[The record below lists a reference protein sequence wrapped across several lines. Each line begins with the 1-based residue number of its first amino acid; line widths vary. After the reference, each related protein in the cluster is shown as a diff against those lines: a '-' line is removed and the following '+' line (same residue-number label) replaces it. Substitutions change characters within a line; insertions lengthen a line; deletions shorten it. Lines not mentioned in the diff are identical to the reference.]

1 MTAQS
6 SHHPRLAALSKTV
19 LSVLLSAAFGAHAA
33 EAVPSAGDQAYP
45 GTIVLNVDATN
56 TAQQIF
62 QIKESI
68 PVKAGHLV
76 LLYPQ
81 WLPGNHSPTGP
92 LKQLAGLMLTG
103 NGKAIEWKR
112 DPINVF
118 AFHVEV
124 PEGVTTLE
132 AAYQFLS
139 PVEGNQGRITMT
151 DNIVG
156 VQWNAMTLYP
166 AGYATRKITVQPN
179 LKLPAGFQFGTA
191 LETNDRQGD
200 DVTFKPTDLETLVDS
215 PLFSG
220 RYFKRIDLDPGAK
233 IPVHLNVV
241 ADDAASLETT
251 PEQIEIHKKLIQ
263 QAYKLY
269 KSQHYKHYDFLFSL
283 SEEFGGIGLEHH
295 QSSENGVK
303 ADYFTDWK
311 KSEPGRDLLAHEYTH
326 SWNGKFRRPDGQAV
340 ATFNVPLDDSL
351 MWVYEGQTQYWGNV
365 LAARAGLVGLQN
377 SEDLLAS
384 VAARYDTMAGRTWRA
399 VQDTTYDPVI
409 NSRRPIGWYNYQRSE
424 DYYSEGQLIWLDA
437 DTKIRELS
445 GDKKSLNDFAGTFF
459 AVDNGRNTALPYSFE
474 DVVKFLNAVQPYDW
488 TTFLR
493 TRLDGHGPGAPLDG
507 LTRAGWKL
515 VYTDTPTDIL
525 KLAEERRKTVD
536 FSYSLGFSLDK
547 DGKIGGMMWGG
558 VAFKAGLSGNTTI
571 MAVNGQAY
579 KPELLKAAVKAAKGT
594 DKKIDLLVKKG
605 TDFRTV
611 SLDYHDG
618 LKYPRL
624 ERIPGTPDRLAAIL
638 APMK

>member
-6 SHHPRLAALSKTV
+6 PHHPRLAALSKTV
-19 LSVLLSAAFGAHAA
+19 LSIVLSAAFGVHAA
-33 EAVPSAGDQAYP
+33 ETVPAAGDQAYP

-68 PVKAGHLV
+68 PVTAGHLV

-92 LKQLAGLMLTG
+92 LKQLAGLLLSA

-124 PEGVTTLE
+124 PEGVTTLD
-132 AAYQFLS
+132 ASYQFLS

-191 LETNDRQGD
+191 LETDHQQGD

-241 ADDAASLETT
+241 ADDAASLVTT
-251 PEQIEIHKKLIQ
+251 PEQIEIHKKLVQ

-377 SEDLLAS
+377 SEDLLAA

-399 VQDTTYDPVI
+399 LQDTTYDPVI

-525 KLAEERRKTVD
+525 KLAEERRKTTD

-547 DGKIGGMMWGG
+547 DAKIGGMMWGS

-579 KPELLKAAVKAAKGT
+579 KPELLKAAIKEAKGT

-605 TDFRTV
+605 NDFRTV

>member
-1 MTAQS
+1 MTAFS
-6 SHHPRLAALSKTV
+6 PSKSLLAAV
-19 LSVLLSAAFGAHAA
+19 LAAAFATPFAHAA
-33 EAVPSAGDQAYP
+33 NTDAVPPISDLAYP

-62 QIKESI
+62 QIRESI

-92 LKQLAGLMLTG
+92 LKQLAGLMLSG

-124 PEGVTTLE
+124 PEGVTSLE

-166 AGYATRKITVQPN
+166 AGYATRKISVQPN

-191 LETNDRQGD
+191 LETDHRQGD
-200 DVTFKPTDLETLVDS
+200 DVAFKATDVETLVDS

-241 ADDAASLETT
+241 ADDAASLETK
-251 PEQIEIHKKLIQ
+251 PEQIEAHKKLVQ

-283 SEEFGGIGLEHH
+283 SEEFSGIGLEHH

-326 SWNGKFRRPDGQAV
+326 SWDGKFRRPDGQAV
-340 ATFNVPLDDSL
+340 DNFNVPLDDSL

-384 VAARYDTMAGRTWRA
+384 VAARYDTMAGRSWRA

-488 TTFLR
+488 ANFLR
-493 TRLDGHGPGAPLDG
+493 MRLDGHGPGAPLDG

-515 VYTDTPTDIL
+515 VYTDTETDIM
-525 KLAEERRKTVD
+525 KLAEERRKTTD
-536 FSYSLGFSLDK
+536 FSYSLGFALDK
-547 DGKIGGMMWGG
+547 DAKIGSVMWGG
-558 VAFKAGLSGNTTI
+558 VAFKAGVSGNTTV
-571 MAVNGQAY
+571 MAVNGKAY
-579 KPELLKAAVKAAKGT
+579 KAELLKAAIKEAKGT
-594 DKKIDLLVKKG
+594 DKKIELLLKKG
-605 TDFRTV
+605 NDFRTV
-611 SLDYHDG
+611 SLDYHEG

-624 ERIPGTPDRLAAIL
+624 ERIPGTKDRLAEIL

>member
-1 MTAQS
+1 MTEKAKLS
-6 SHHPRLAALSKTV
+6 TPFALRSKALLAILIST
-19 LSVLLSAAFGAHAA
+19 AFAAHA
-33 EAVPSAGDQAYP
+33 ETIPTAVDQPYP

-68 PVKAGHLV
+68 PVKAGKLV

-92 LKQLAGLMLTG
+92 LKQLAGLTFSA
-103 NGKAIEWKR
+103 NGKTIEWKR
-112 DPINVF
+112 DPIDVF
-118 AFHVEV
+118 AFHVVV
-124 PEGVTTLE
+124 PDGVTTLD
-132 AAYQFLS
+132 ASYQFLS

-166 AGYATRKITVQPN
+166 AGHYTRKISVQAN

-191 LETNDRQGD
+191 LETASQQGD
-200 DVTFKPTDLETLVDS
+200 NVAFKTTDLETLVDS

-233 IPVHLNVV
+233 IPVHLNIV
-241 ADDAASLETT
+241 ADDAASLEAK
-251 PEQIEIHKKLIQ
+251 PEQIAPHLALVQ

-269 KSQHYKHYDFLFSL
+269 KSQHYKHYDFLFAL
-283 SEEFGGIGLEHH
+283 SDEFGGIGLEHH

-326 SWNGKFRRPDGQAV
+326 SWDGKFRRPDGQAV
-340 ATFNVPLDDSL
+340 PTFNVPLDDSL

-365 LAARAGLVGLQN
+365 LAARSGLVGLQN
-377 SEDLLAS
+377 SEDLLAA
-384 VAARYDTMAGRTWRA
+384 VAARYDNMVGRSWRA
-399 VQDTTYDPVI
+399 LQDTTYDPVI
-409 NSRRPIGWYNYQRSE
+409 NSRRPIGWANYQRSE

-459 AVDNGRNTALPYSFE
+459 AVDNGRNTALPYSFA
-474 DVVKFLNAVQPYDW
+474 DVVKGLNAVQPYDW
-488 TTFLR
+488 STFLR
-493 TRLDGHGPGAPLDG
+493 SRLDGHGPGAPLDG

-515 VYTDTPTDIL
+515 VYTDTQTDIL
-525 KLAEERRKTVD
+525 KTAEERRKLTD
-536 FSYSLGFSLDK
+536 FSYSLGFTLDK
-547 DGKIGGMMWGG
+547 DAKLVGVMWGG
-558 VAFKAGLSGNTTI
+558 VAFKAGLSGNTTL

-605 TDFRTV
+605 NDFRTV

-638 APMK
+638 APLK